1 MKSGLAVG
9 EGDLSVGQFTKEE
22 LRDLFT
28 FQPNISCDTH
38 NLLQCNCDGV
48 GKVIKVEGEEEQVE
62 ERKCQLGRS
71 TSTSGRG
78 GTGKKQAE
86 IAGWQ
91 HFKEPV
97 ESFVTDGLDHI
108 FTKLTCL
115 IRLVWFSMAANLPL
129 SLLISKSEAHHSC
142 FTQGCIFFVIPIY
155 SYR

>member
-71 TSTSGRG
+71 TSTSGVD
-78 GTGKKQAE
+78 
-86 IAGWQ
+86 
-91 HFKEPV
+91 EPPT
-97 ESFVTDGLDHI
+97 SNI
-108 FTKLTCL
+108 PS
-115 IRLVWFSMAANLPL
+115 IRHAYQRSYSHSRPTHLPSSSDIL
-129 SLLISKSEAHHSC
+129 MTSSYGALNKDSKSNSQSKDIVNSKDSISKNPDS
-142 FTQGCIFFVIPIY
+142 Y
-155 SYR
+155 STVV

>member
-9 EGDLSVGQFTKEE
+9 EGDLSVGQFTREE

-48 GKVIKVEGEEEQVE
+48 GEVIKGEGDEEEV

-71 TSTSGRG
+71 TSMRRRG
-78 GTGKKQAE
+78 GAGKKQAE
-86 IAGWQ
+86 MAGWQ

-97 ESFVTDGLDHI
+97 ENFVTDGSDHI
-108 FTKLTCL
+108 Y
-115 IRLVWFSMAANLPL
+115 ILVVY
-129 SLLISKSEAHHSC
+129 I
-142 FTQGCIFFVIPIY
+142 
-155 SYR
+155 